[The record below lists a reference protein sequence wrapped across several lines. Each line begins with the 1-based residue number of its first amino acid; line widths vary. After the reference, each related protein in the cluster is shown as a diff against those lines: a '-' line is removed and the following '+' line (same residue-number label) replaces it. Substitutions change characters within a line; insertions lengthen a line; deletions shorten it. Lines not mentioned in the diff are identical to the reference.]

1 MTYLDYLEKK
11 VLLER
16 LVIGLEEPVL
26 VKGLGELQAK
36 IDSGNGGYNVIHG
49 TDFHQQGNQLT
60 FTTKDKFD
68 HETKMTA
75 TVVDD
80 IDVNMGGGNIEKR
93 PVIELDIKFANEDY
107 KKIPFSVSDRST
119 NTHPILI
126 SKGFVENELEALID
140 VGATNISNDGIDVVY
155 GESFKDGLKK
165 VWNGTKAV
173 AKSPFTLTN
182 KFANKVSDVNKTLD
196 KVGQWFRFI
205 GGVDENP
212 FKSKQKSDSMVK
224 SIKDSKDIQNNDIK
238 IIKNDI
244 IGLSL
249 PKKLQNTSDVDFQ
262 KNAINKW
269 ANGNLNPE
277 NFPICTV
284 ASYMCSK
291 GSNKDN
297 LIEGTKHY
305 REQWLNYIS
314 ELKSKVKEEKQNR
327 AAETVNEENEEQ
339 SIETTNPS
347 SSVKSTI
354 PSENK
359 EQSVET
365 TSPSENK
372 TEETNPEEF
381 KDTVTNFNTLNN
393 FILYFI
399 SFENNENEKN
409 SLLKAIE
416 KIENYIESLKNE
428 SNQENQNEND
438 SIEVY
443 EEKIVSL
450 KKKLNFLGLVD
461 KNQFTNKFEN
471 FLKES
476 KVDPFLKKLF
486 EIGEVNPQ
494 TSKEIIKNLASL
506 FQSNGFQGVFC
517 LCWDEKKDKNFEN
530 DTDSTRK
537 AFYFQD
543 LSFVPYAKKQT
554 ENVQKETDED
564 EEWIN
569 KKLRLFGFDN
579 IISH

>member
-155 GESFKDGLKK
+155 GESFLKQL
-165 VWNGTKAV
+165 TDFQ
-173 AKSPFTLTN
+173 KSPIL
-182 KFANKVSDVNKTLD
+182 KMGKDVVD
-196 KVGQWFRFI
+196 KKKMGQVAQWFRAL

-212 FKSKQKSDSMVK
+212 FESKQKSDSMIK
-224 SIKDSKDIQNNDIK
+224 SIKDFKDTQNNDIE

-269 ANGNLNPE
+269 AAGNLNSE

-327 AAETVNEENEEQ
+327 AAET
-339 SIETTNPS
+339 TNPS

-365 TSPSENK
+365 TSPLENK

-428 SNQENQNEND
+428 SNQENQND

-476 KVDPFLKKLF
+476 KVDPLLKKLF
-486 EIGEVNPQ
+486 EIGEVNPE

-554 ENVQKETDED
+554 ENVQKKTDED

-569 KKLRLFGFDN
+569 EKLRLFGFDN

>member
-49 TDFHQQGNQLT
+49 TDLHQQGNQLT

-126 SKGFVENELEALID
+126 SKGFVENELKALID

-155 GESFKDGLKK
+155 GESFLKQLTNFQK
-165 VWNGTKAV
+165 SPILKV
-173 AKSPFTLTN
+173 AK
-182 KFANKVSDVNKTLD
+182 DVVD
-196 KVGQWFRFI
+196 KKKMGNLAQWFRFI

-212 FKSKQKSDSMVK
+212 FESKQKSDSMVK
-224 SIKDSKDIQNNDIK
+224 SIKDCKDIQNNDIE

-291 GSNKDN
+291 GNNKDN

-305 REQWLNYIS
+305 REQWSNYIS
-314 ELKSKVKEEKQNR
+314 QLKSKVKEEKQNR
-327 AAETVNEENEEQ
+327 NAETANEENEEQ
-339 SIETTNPS
+339 SVVEPTN
-347 SSVKSTI
+347 

-359 EQSVET
+359 EQESVEPT
-365 TSPSENK
+365 NPSENK
-372 TEETNPEEF
+372 TEETNPEDF
-381 KDTVTNFNTLNN
+381 KDTVTNFNSLNN
-393 FILYFI
+393 FVLYFI

-428 SNQENQNEND
+428 SNQENQND

-471 FLKES
+471 FIKGN

-494 TSKEIIKNLASL
+494 SSSEIIKNIASL
-506 FQSNGFQGVFC
+506 FQSNEIQGVFC

-537 AFYFQD
+537 AYYFQD

-569 KKLRLFGFDN
+569 EKLRLFGFDN
-579 IISH
+579 IVTH

>member
-49 TDFHQQGNQLT
+49 TDLHQQGNQLT

-75 TVVDD
+75 TVVDE

-155 GESFKDGLKK
+155 GESFLKQLT
-165 VWNGTKAV
+165 NFQ
-173 AKSPFTLTN
+173 KSPILQMG
-182 KFANKVSDVNKTLD
+182 KDVVD
-196 KVGQWFRFI
+196 KKKMGQVAQWFRAL

-224 SIKDSKDIQNNDIK
+224 SIKDSKDIQNDDIE

-249 PKKLQNTSDVDFQ
+249 PKKLQNTSEVDFQ

-291 GSNKDN
+291 GINKDN

-305 REQWLNYIS
+305 REQWSNYIS
-314 ELKSKVKEEKQNR
+314 QLKSKVKEEKQNR
-327 AAETVNEENEEQ
+327 NAETDNEENEEQ
-339 SIETTNPS
+339 SVVEPTNTSSTGETTN
-347 SSVKSTI
+347 

-359 EQSVET
+359 EQESVEPT
-365 TSPSENK
+365 NPSENK
-372 TEETNPEEF
+372 IEETNPEEF
-381 KDTVTNFNTLNN
+381 KDTVTNFNSLNN
-393 FILYFI
+393 FVLYFI

-428 SNQENQNEND
+428 SNQENQND

-471 FLKES
+471 FIKGN

-494 TSKEIIKNLASL
+494 SSSEIIKNIASL
-506 FQSNGFQGVFC
+506 FQSNEIQGVFC

-537 AFYFQD
+537 AYYFQD

-569 KKLRLFGFDN
+569 EKLRLFGFDN
-579 IISH
+579 IVTH

>member
-49 TDFHQQGNQLT
+49 TDLHQQGNQLT

-126 SKGFVENELEALID
+126 SKGFVENELKALID

-155 GESFKDGLKK
+155 GESFLKQLT
-165 VWNGTKAV
+165 NFQ
-173 AKSPFTLTN
+173 KSPILQMG
-182 KFANKVSDVNKTLD
+182 KDVVD
-196 KVGQWFRFI
+196 KKKMGQVAQWFRAL

-212 FKSKQKSDSMVK
+212 FESKQKSDSMVK

-291 GSNKDN
+291 GNNKDN

-305 REQWLNYIS
+305 REQWSNYIS
-314 ELKSKVKEEKQNR
+314 QLKSKVKEEKQNR
-327 AAETVNEENEEQ
+327 NAETANEENEEQ
-339 SIETTNPS
+339 SVVEPTNRSENKTNTSSSLETTN
-347 SSVKSTI
+347 

-359 EQSVET
+359 EQESVEPAN
-365 TSPSENK
+365 PSENK

-393 FILYFI
+393 FILHFI

-409 SLLKAIE
+409 SLLEAIE

-428 SNQENQNEND
+428 SNQENQNQND
-438 SIEVY
+438 SIKVY

-486 EIGEVNPQ
+486 EIGEVNPE
-494 TSKEIIKNLASL
+494 TSKEIIKNIASL
-506 FQSNGFQGVFC
+506 FQSNEIQGVFC

-537 AFYFQD
+537 AYYFQD

-569 KKLRLFGFDN
+569 EKLRLFGFDN
-579 IISH
+579 IVTH